1 MLIDAGAWQCVIQAC
16 SPQHVPT
23 VPPALEF
30 LRRIS
35 ETSISTVTSCLLP
48 VQEPRNFDG
57 ADPGGSCDTSKLE
70 NLIYCF
76 SVFWLR

>member
-16 SPQHVPT
+16 SPHHVPT
-23 VPPALEF
+23 VPPALGF
-30 LRRIS
+30 LRRIF
-35 ETSISTVTSCLLP
+35 ETYISTDTTPLLP
-48 VQEPRNFDG
+48 GQEPRKLDG
-57 ADPGGSCDTSKLE
+57 TVPGGSCDTLKLE

>member
-23 VPPALEF
+23 VPPALGF

-35 ETSISTVTSCLLP
+35 ETSISTVTASLLP
-48 VQEPRNFDG
+48 VQELRNFDG
-57 ADPGGSCDTSKLE
+57 ADPGGSCDTWKLE